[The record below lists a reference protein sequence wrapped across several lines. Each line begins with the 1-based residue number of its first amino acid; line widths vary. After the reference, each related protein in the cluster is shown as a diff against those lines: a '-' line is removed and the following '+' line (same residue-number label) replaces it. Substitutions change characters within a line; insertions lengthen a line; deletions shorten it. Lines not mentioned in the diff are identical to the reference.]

1 MLRVNRRASC
11 RSGACWA
18 ASRYTATDQDALSSH
33 RCLAERPERP
43 CRSRMTKIHQTD
55 ARFHA
60 GTTIQATT
68 LRLPHHLQRA
78 WLGAASNAFA
88 ARPPNPRRFGT
99 ALCCCKCCLIGHQLQ
114 LETRCAARE
123 HCIASRQTHK
133 ITKFVD
139 LRAESRASANRLYSK
154 SSRENCV

>member
-1 MLRVNRRASC
+1 MSTGVPH
-11 RSGACWA
+11 A
-18 ASRYTATDQDALSSH
+18 ALEPAGLPHAARQQGQDAFSSL

-43 CRSRMTKIHQTD
+43 YRSRTTRIHQTD
-55 ARFHA
+55 ATFH
-60 GTTIQATT
+60 GRTTIQATPQ
-68 LRLPHHLQRA
+68 LLWHHLQRA

-88 ARPPNPRRFGT
+88 ARPPSPRRFGT
-99 ALCCCKCCLIGHQLQ
+99 ALCCRKCCLTGHQLQ

-139 LRAESRASANRLYSK
+139 LRAESRASANRL